1 MRSLIA
7 RPGPATVVALVVATA
22 VAGVLAGSSGAA
34 TAVPD
39 PAGPVAVIGSVAI
52 TRGAFDHWI
61 TVANDAGQVSS
72 GKVAPAVPVP
82 PDYAACIASLRSQP
96 ARAGDTDAA
105 LKVLCASGYSRL
117 LSEVMGYLVQ
127 SVWIEGEANAR
138 GVAVTRAQ
146 VDTSF
151 QAQRRS
157 AAPPLDTAAELN
169 AFLTKSGETRLD
181 LKWRTRLNLLAKAI
195 QHDAVAKAAPVTAAE
210 VRMYFEVHRASF
222 AGKTLTAAAPRIR
235 KILVSA
241 HRAAAVKAL
250 QKQFTSVWRKR
261 TTCLTGFDDATS
273 CAKTADTIATDP
285 AASYPGAIVA
295 PPEQPQPRVFTP
307 PGAAR

>member
-1 MRSLIA
+1 MLA
-7 RPGPATVVALVVATA
+7 A
-22 VAGVLAGSSGAA
+22 VSTGSTQAAAGSSGAG
-34 TAVPD
+34 D
-39 PAGPVAVIGSVAI
+39 PVAVIGSVAI

-61 TVANDAGQVSS
+61 TIANDAGQAST
-72 GKVAPAVPVP
+72 GKVAPALPVP

-96 ARAGDTDAA
+96 AHAGDTDAA

-117 LSEVMGYLVQ
+117 VSEVMDYLTQ

-138 GVAVTRAQ
+138 GVSVTRAQ
-146 VDTSF
+146 VDKSF

-169 AFLTKSGETRLD
+169 SFLTKSGQTRLD
-181 LKWRTRLNLLAKAI
+181 LKWRTRLDLLAKAI

-210 VRMYFEVHRASF
+210 VRMYFEVHRSSF
-222 AGKTLTAAAPRIR
+222 AGKSLALAAPRIR
-235 KILVSA
+235 KILLSA

-250 QKQFTSVWRKR
+250 QKQFNSVWRKR

-273 CAKTADTIATDP
+273 CAKTADTIAADP
-285 AASYPGAIVA
+285 SARFPGTIVL
-295 PPEQPQPRVFTP
+295 PPEQPQPRLFTP
-307 PGAAR
+307 PSAALRG